1 MIAAALSGE
10 LKTVEFITDHTFG
23 LSMPKECP
31 GVPSELLNP
40 ENSWADAYQ
49 YQLTAKKL
57 AHLFIENFKLYK
69 NFATPAILDGGP
81 KIKSVYDIPSLT

>member
-1 MIAAALSGE
+1 
-10 LKTVEFITDHTFG
+10 
-23 LSMPKECP
+23 MPKQCP

-57 AHLFIENFKLYK
+57 AQLFIENFKLYQ

-81 KIKSVYDIPSLT
+81 KIKAVYDIPSLT